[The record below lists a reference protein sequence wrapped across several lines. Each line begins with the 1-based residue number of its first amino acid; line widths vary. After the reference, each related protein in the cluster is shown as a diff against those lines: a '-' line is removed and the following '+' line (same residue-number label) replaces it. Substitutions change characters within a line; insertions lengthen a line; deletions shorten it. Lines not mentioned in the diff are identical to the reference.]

1 MLNATERAYNEILR
15 RILTMELPP
24 GTYISRND
32 IAEQLEISKTPIRE
46 ALQLLEQ
53 DRLVKIF
60 PQSKTLVTKIN
71 IDEIKRSNFLRVA
84 IETEVI
90 RHMIA
95 NYDED
100 AMKKMEANLKRQKA
114 IVEDLSKLDE
124 FDELDKE
131 FHDIMFKSVGQEE
144 LNVLLRSKL
153 GHKKRANRLE
163 LPINGKATKIYEDH
177 KAIYDAIKE
186 RNQEKADIA
195 IRTHLSRTISRI
207 DDLKK
212 EKPHFFDWFKNR
224 LKRLALFNL
233 IDIY

>member
-1 MLNATERAYNEILR
+1 MVNATQKAYDEILR
-15 RILTMELPP
+15 RILNLELPP

-53 DRLVKIF
+53 DKLVKIF

-71 IDEIKRSNFLRVA
+71 IDEIKKSNFLRVA

-90 RHMIA
+90 KTMIA
-95 NYDED
+95 NYDEE
-100 AMKKMEANLKRQKA
+100 AMKRLEKNLDKQRSILDDME
-114 IVEDLSKLDE
+114 KLFE

-131 FHDIMFKSVGQEE
+131 FHSIMFDAVGQEE
-144 LNVLLRSKL
+144 LNELLRSKM

-163 LPINGKATKIYEDH
+163 LPINGKVKKLYEDH
-177 KAIYDAIKE
+177 KAIYEAIKE
-186 RNQEKADIA
+186 KNLEKADECM
-195 IRTHLSRTISRI
+195 RNHLSRTISRI

-212 EKPHFFDWFKNR
+212 EKPHFFD
-224 LKRLALFNL
+224 
-233 IDIY
+233 

>member
-15 RILTMELPP
+15 RILTLELPP

-53 DRLVKIF
+53 DKLVKIF
-60 PQSKTLVTKIN
+60 PQSKTQVTKIN

-90 RHMIA
+90 KSMINNDDQEA
-95 NYDED
+95 LV
-100 AMKKMEANLKRQKA
+100 KLEANLKKQEEIA
-114 IVEDLSKLDE
+114 DDLSKLNE

-131 FHDIMFKSVGQEE
+131 FHEIMFESVGQSE
-144 LNVLLRSKL
+144 LNSLLKSKM

-163 LPINGKATKIYEDH
+163 LPINGKVRKLYEDH
-177 KAIYDAIKE
+177 KNIYEAIK
-186 RNQEKADIA
+186 NKNIKKADDYM
-195 IRTHLSRTISRI
+195 RSHLSRTISRI
-207 DDLKK
+207 EDLKK
-212 EKPHFFDWFKNR
+212 ERPHFFD
-224 LKRLALFNL
+224 
-233 IDIY
+233 